1 MPHAVSSS
9 PSRRVLPGVTRD
21 NVLREVMAGV
31 TLLALSVPLNIGYAQ
46 IAGLPASAGLY
57 ALILPSLLFALM
69 ASTRQV
75 VVAPDAAAAAL
86 VASSL
91 AGIGAAGI
99 AGPDAYAAM
108 AAAQAVLGGVLFL
121 ICGKLKLGFLAD
133 FLSRP
138 ILVGFVGG
146 LALEVGLSQVAKMLG
161 VRLGEGE
168 FFEKAW
174 TLLEQLPEAHG
185 WSVVVSAGCLSV
197 LLLGRHLT
205 SKVPWALIVMAGATL
220 ATLWFSLETRGVSV
234 LGPMPSGPPK
244 FAVPD
249 LPLSVWLALVPS
261 AVALTAVTVA
271 EGLMIARTYSDKN
284 AQPHDPDR
292 DLTAFGLAN
301 IGAGLSS
308 SFSVGSSTSRTAA
321 MDSAGARTQVPSV
334 VLALGSLLLLVFGA
348 DLLSDIP
355 SPAIGATV
363 AVAVSGLVGVG
374 EMRQLWRLS
383 RPEFAIAVVA
393 YLGVL
398 LIGPIGG
405 ILIAFV
411 LALVNLTRRAA
422 TSHVL
427 VLADPRRGPKEQ
439 DLGESPTQTVPGV
452 LVLRLGGP
460 IFFANATAFAAD
472 VRQRIDQAPDPVRLV
487 VLDLASVTDLDVT
500 AAEELARLAE
510 ALTAEGTEI
519 ALARVSSDILEH
531 VERFGLFAQAH
542 RYTTNRAALD
552 AFAARPAES
561 SLGASESDV

>member
-1 MPHAVSSS
+1 MSHAV
-9 PSRRVLPGVTRD
+9 PTSRGRRILPGVTRN
-21 NVLREVMAGV
+21 NVLREATAGV

-57 ALILPSLLFALM
+57 ALIVPSLLFALV

-91 AGIGAAGI
+91 AGISAASV

-121 ICGKLKLGFLAD
+121 VCGKLKLGFLAD

-146 LALEVGLSQVAKMLG
+146 LALEVGLSQTAKMLG
-161 VRLGEGE
+161 VRLDEGK
-168 FFEKAW
+168 FFEQAW
-174 TLLEQLPEAHG
+174 SLLTQVPDAHG
-185 WSVVVSAGCLSV
+185 WSVVVSAGCLAV
-197 LLLGRHLT
+197 LLVGRRFA
-205 SKVPWALIVMAGATL
+205 SKVPWALVVMVGATL
-220 ATLWFSLETRGVSV
+220 STLWFELESRGVSV
-234 LGPMPSGPPK
+234 LGAMPSGLPE

-261 AVALTAVTVA
+261 AVALTAITVA
-271 EGLMIARTYSDKN
+271 EGLMIARAYSDKA

-292 DLTAFGLAN
+292 DLVAFGLAN

-321 MDSAGARTQVPSV
+321 MDAAGARTQLPSV
-334 VLALGSLLLLVFGA
+334 VLAVGSLLLLVFGA
-348 DLLSDIP
+348 ALLADIP

-363 AVAVSGLVGVG
+363 AVAISGLVGVR

-383 RPEFAIAVVA
+383 HPEFAIAAVA

-398 LIGPIGG
+398 LVGPIGG
-405 ILIAFV
+405 IMVAFV

-422 TSHVL
+422 ASHVL
-427 VLADPRRGPKEQ
+427 VLADPRRATTAD
-439 DLGESPTQTVPGV
+439 DLDENPEQTVPGV

-460 IFFANATAFAAD
+460 IFFANATAFVAD
-472 VRQRIDQAPDPVRLV
+472 VRHRIAQAPDPVQLV
-487 VLDLASVTDLDVT
+487 VLDLGSVTDIDVT
-500 AAEELARLAE
+500 ATEQLARLTE
-510 ALTAEGTEI
+510 ALETSGIQI
-519 ALARVSSDILEH
+519 AVVRLSPDIADH
-531 VERFGLFAQAH
+531 VERLGLFSDAQ
-542 RYTTNRAALD
+542 RYPTNRAAV
-552 AFAARPAES
+552 AAYEARPA
-561 SLGASESDV
+561 GVADTDG